1 LHLGSSYRSGR
12 SKDWLKMKN
21 PDWITPTH
29 GYEPTRGSDD
39 GVRQK
44 LVAGV
49 KIVSV
54 AARQHRD
61 GDESDIQ

>member
-1 LHLGSSYRSGR
+1 MLASKSEDIRNLFLGLFIRPAR
-12 SKDWLKMKN
+12 QRTAMADA
-21 PDWITPTH
+21 
-29 GYEPTRGSDD
+29 RGSDD

-44 LVAGV
+44 LAAGV
-49 KIVSV
+49 KIASV